1 MCDEGKEKRERS
13 LDVSLLFFFERI
25 SRFGFVGSRQM
36 KKQQFLNQ
44 TTLEL
49 YYISP
54 KKKKKETMINIEN
67 GLSRNG
73 IDNNDDAH
81 TFYYSLYYYY

>member
-1 MCDEGKEKRERS
+1 
-13 LDVSLLFFFERI
+13 
-25 SRFGFVGSRQM
+25 M